1 MSARPE
7 VVIVG
12 AGPAGIRAAQ
22 TLVAAGIRPIVLD
35 ENARWGG
42 QIYRQPPADAG
53 FARSK
58 QTLYGFEAAKA
69 DAVHTT
75 MAALLPQIDYR
86 PDTLVWA
93 CDPADPS
100 ADAVN
105 ASQGASRGQRLHTM
119 HAGREIAV
127 PFTHLLI
134 ASGATDRVL
143 PVPGW
148 TLPGVYTL
156 GGAQVALKAQG
167 CAIGERVVFAG
178 TGPLLYL
185 VAYQYVKAGANV
197 VAVLDTSEFAA
208 QVKATPRLLNQP
220 GTLAKGL
227 YYVGWLRARGVRIEH
242 GVTLNGIDGTAGVRA
257 VRWQRDGRE
266 HTLGCTALGLGFG
279 LRPETQLADLA
290 GCRFVFDDL
299 NQCWLPA
306 RDAAGRSSQAGIYLA
321 GDGAG
326 IAGAD
331 AAEMAG
337 RRVALAML
345 EDLGIAA
352 PSLPGA
358 PDALTL
364 ERRLASIRRFR
375 VGIEQAFA
383 LPADPSAQWPDDM
396 LVCRCEEIDA
406 RTLRECV
413 RHDGVTEINRLKALT
428 RVGMGRC
435 QGRMCGEAACHLL
448 AEATGQTLSQVGR
461 LRAQAPIK
469 PIPIA
474 PMLFDENVAA
484 IPEEARDE

>member
-1 MSARPE
+1 MTEPAK
-7 VVIVG
+7 VVVVG
-12 AGPAGIRAAQ
+12 AGPAGVRAAQ
-22 TLVAAGIRPIVLD
+22 TLVSAGLRPVVLD
-35 ENARWGG
+35 ENPRWGG

-53 FARSK
+53 FARSPK
-58 QTLYGFEAAKA
+58 TLYGFEAAKA
-69 DAVHTT
+69 EAIHRT
-75 MAALLPQIDYR
+75 MAELLPRVDYR
-86 PDTLVWA
+86 PETLVWA
-93 CDPADPS
+93 CDPK
-100 ADAVN
+100 
-105 ASQGASRGQRLHTM
+105 QLHTM
-119 HAGREIAV
+119 HGGRETPV
-127 PFTHLLI
+127 SFTHLII

-185 VAYQYVKAGANV
+185 VAYQYAKAGANV
-197 VAVLDTSEFAA
+197 VAVLDTNTFVRQAL
-208 QVKATPRLLNQP
+208 ATPRMLNQP
-220 GTLAKGL
+220 ATLAKGL
-227 YYVGWLRARGVRIEH
+227 YYVGALRARGVRVEH
-242 GVTLNGIDGTAGVRA
+242 GVTLEGIEGGEGIEGSMGGGKRAGVQAIHWR
-257 VRWQRDGRE
+257 RDGRR
-266 HTLGCTALGLGFG
+266 HTLACSAVGLGFG

-290 GCRFVFDDL
+290 GCRFVFDTL
-299 NQCWLPA
+299 NQCWLPE
-306 RDAAGRSSQAGIYLA
+306 RDAAGRSSQSGIYLA

-331 AAEMAG
+331 AAELAG
-337 RRVALAML
+337 RRAALALL
-345 EDLGIAA
+345 EDIGITTPAIA
-352 PSLPGA
+352 TATDG

-364 ERRLASIRRFR
+364 ERKLASIRRFR
-375 VGIEQAFA
+375 EGIEQAFA
-383 LPADPSAQWPDDM
+383 LPRDPSADWPDDM

-406 RTLRECV
+406 RTLRDCV

-448 AEATGQTLSQVGR
+448 AEASGQTLAQVGR
-461 LRAQAPIK
+461 LRAQAPVK

>member
-1 MSARPE
+1 MNERAGNRNLVNGAD

-22 TLVAAGIRPIVLD
+22 TLVAAGVRPIVLD
-35 ENARWGG
+35 ENMRWGG

-69 DAVHTT
+69 DAVHNA
-75 MAALLPQIDYR
+75 MAALLPQVDYR
-86 PDTLVWA
+86 PETLVWA
-93 CDPADPS
+93 CDPK
-100 ADAVN
+100 
-105 ASQGASRGQRLHTM
+105 RLHTM
-119 HAGREIAV
+119 HGGRETAV
-127 PFTHLLI
+127 PFSHLII

-143 PVPGW
+143 PLPGW

-185 VAYQYVKAGANV
+185 VAYQYAKAGANV
-197 VAVLDTSEFAA
+197 VAVLDTSAFVTQAKAA
-208 QVKATPRLLNQP
+208 PRLLSQP
-220 GTLAKGL
+220 STFAKGV
-227 YYVGWLRARGVRIEH
+227 YYVGWLRARGVRIET
-242 GVTLNGIDGTAGVRA
+242 GVTLDGIDGTAGVRA
-257 VRWQRDGRE
+257 IRWQRDGRE
-266 HTLGCTALGLGFG
+266 QSLECSAVGLGYG

-290 GCRFVFDDL
+290 GCRFVFDEL
-299 NQCWLPA
+299 NRCWLPE
-306 RDAAGRSSQAGIYLA
+306 RDAAGRSSQPGIYLA

-331 AAEMAG
+331 AAELAG
-337 RRVALAML
+337 RRAALALL

-352 PSLPGA
+352 PAMADA
-358 PDALTL
+358 PDAATI
-364 ERRLASIRRFR
+364 ERKLASIRRFR
-375 VGIEQAFA
+375 EGIEQAFA
-383 LPADPSAQWPDDM
+383 LPEDPASQWPDDM
-396 LVCRCEEIDA
+396 LVCRCEEVTA
-406 RTLRECV
+406 RTLRDCA
-413 RHDGVTEINRLKALT
+413 RLDGVTEINRLKALT

-435 QGRMCGEAACHLL
+435 QGRMCGEAACHVL
-448 AEATGQTLSQVGR
+448 AEASGQTFAQVGR

>member
-1 MSARPE
+1 MAERTVNSGGTNVRNVAN

-22 TLVAAGIRPIVLD
+22 TLVAAGVRPIVLD
-35 ENARWGG
+35 ENIRWGG
-42 QIYRQPPADAG
+42 QIYRQPPQGAG

-58 QTLYGFEAAKA
+58 QALYGFEAAKA
-69 DAVHTT
+69 DAVHNT
-75 MAALLPQIDYR
+75 MAALVPQVDYR
-86 PDTLVWA
+86 PETLVWA
-93 CDPADPS
+93 CDP
-100 ADAVN
+100 
-105 ASQGASRGQRLHTM
+105 QRLHTM
-119 HAGREIAV
+119 HGGREAPV
-127 PFTHLLI
+127 PFTHLII

-197 VAVLDTSEFAA
+197 VAVLDTSPFVGQAKAA
-208 QVKATPRLLNQP
+208 PRLLSQP
-220 GTLAKGL
+220 STFAKGV
-227 YYVGWLRARGVRIEH
+227 YYLGWLRARGVRVEY
-242 GVTLNGIDGTAGVRA
+242 GVTLEGIDGTAGVRA
-257 VRWQRDGRE
+257 IRWQHNGRE
-266 HTLGCTALGLGFG
+266 SSVECNAIGLGFG

-299 NQCWLPA
+299 NRCWLPE
-306 RDAAGRSSQAGIYLA
+306 RDAAGRSSQPGIYLA

-331 AAEMAG
+331 AAELAG
-337 RRVALAML
+337 RRAALALL
-345 EDLGIAA
+345 EDLGVAA
-352 PSLPGA
+352 PSIPDLLDA
-358 PDALTL
+358 PDAATI
-364 ERRLASIRRFR
+364 ERKLASIRRFR
-375 VGIEQAFA
+375 EGIEQAFA
-383 LPADPSAQWPDDM
+383 LPKDPAARWPDDM
-396 LVCRCEEIDA
+396 LVCRCEEVSA
-406 RTLRECV
+406 GTLRECV
-413 RHDGVTEINRLKALT
+413 RQDGVTEINRLKALT

-435 QGRMCGEAACHLL
+435 QGRMCGEAACHVL
-448 AEATGQTLSQVGR
+448 ADASGQTYAQVGR

>member
-1 MSARPE
+1 MPE
-7 VVIVG
+7 RSEIVIVG

-22 TLVAAGIRPIVLD
+22 TLVAAGLHPIVLD
-35 ENARWGG
+35 ENPRWGG
-42 QIYRQPPADAG
+42 QIYRQPPASAG
-53 FARSK
+53 FTRTK

-69 DAVHTT
+69 DAIHST
-75 MAALLPQIDYR
+75 MAALLPQVDYR
-86 PDTLVWA
+86 PETLVWA
-93 CDPADPS
+93 CDP
-100 ADAVN
+100 
-105 ASQGASRGQRLHTM
+105 QRLHTM
-119 HAGREIAV
+119 HGGREKPV
-127 PFTHLLI
+127 PFTHLII

-143 PVPGW
+143 PLPGW

-185 VAYQYVKAGANV
+185 VAYQYAKAGANV
-197 VAVLDTSEFAA
+197 AAVLDTNRFVSQAR
-208 QVKATPRLLNQP
+208 ATPRLLNQP
-220 GTLAKGL
+220 ATLAKGL
-227 YYVGWLRARGVRIEH
+227 YYVGWLRAHGVRIEH
-242 GVTLNGIDGTAGVRA
+242 GVSLEGIDGTAGVRA
-257 VRWQRDGRE
+257 IRWQRDGHE
-266 HTLGCTALGLGFG
+266 HTLECSAVGLGFG

-299 NQCWLPA
+299 NRCWLPE
-306 RDAAGRSSQAGIYLA
+306 RDAAGRSSQPGIYLA

-331 AAEMAG
+331 AAELAG
-337 RRVALAML
+337 RRAALALL
-345 EDLGIAA
+345 EDLEIAA
-352 PSLPGA
+352 PTMPGV
-358 PDALTL
+358 PDAAVI
-364 ERRLASIRRFR
+364 EGKLASIRRFR
-375 VGIEQAFA
+375 EGIEQAFA
-383 LPADPSAQWPDDM
+383 LPKDPSAHWPDDM
-396 LVCRCEEIDA
+396 LVCRCEEVDA
-406 RTLRECV
+406 RTLRDCV

-448 AEATGQTLSQVGR
+448 AEASGQTLVQVGR